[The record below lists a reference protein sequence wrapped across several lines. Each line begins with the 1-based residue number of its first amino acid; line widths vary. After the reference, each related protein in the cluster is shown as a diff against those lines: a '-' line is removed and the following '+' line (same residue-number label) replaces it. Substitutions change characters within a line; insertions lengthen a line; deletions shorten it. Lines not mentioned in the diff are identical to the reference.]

1 MQKTFIDYMI
11 NRLGTEPKVAQ
22 KTGKVI
28 TISRETGCNAS
39 TIAEKLIKSIN
50 NSPASLNEPEWIV
63 ISKEILEESAKQL
76 HVKPEQINY
85 VFKTSGKSAMD
96 EIFGAFTSKYYK
108 NDKTIRKTISK
119 VILDFAEKGNVII
132 IGRGGAF
139 ITKDIP
145 KALHVNLYAS
155 ETWRTEQLAERLG
168 KSLEEAKKIVV
179 ETDLN
184 RKQHL
189 ESLSSKPIGN
199 NDFDLL
205 FNAESFTNDQITQL
219 ILDAARAKM
228 LV

>member
-219 ILDAARAKM
+219 ILDAAKAKM